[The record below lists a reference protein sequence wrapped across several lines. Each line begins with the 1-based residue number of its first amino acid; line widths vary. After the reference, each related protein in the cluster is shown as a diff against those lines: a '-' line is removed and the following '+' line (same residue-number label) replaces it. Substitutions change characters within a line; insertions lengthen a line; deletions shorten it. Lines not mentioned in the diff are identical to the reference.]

1 MKSPTRSTDVAHSP
15 RVVSRDEWRQARI
28 ALLVEERALTKAR
41 DRVAA
46 ERRALPWVRIDK
58 EYVFEGPAGELTLAE
73 LFDGR
78 SQLFVKHFM
87 MGPGQETQCVG
98 CLLEVD
104 HVDSLLTHLQNRDV
118 IYVAIARAPIKEIEV
133 VRKRM
138 D

>member
-1 MKSPTRSTDVAHSP
+1 M
-15 RVVSRDEWRQARI
+15 RI

-46 ERRALPWVRIDK
+46 ERRALPWVRINK
-58 EYVFEGPAGELTLAE
+58 EYVFEGSAGELTLAE

-104 HVDSLLTHLQNRDV
+104 HVDSLLTHLQNCDV

>member
-1 MKSPTRSTDVAHSP
+1 M
-15 RVVSRDEWRQARI
+15 RI

-78 SQLFVKHFM
+78 SQLFVKHFT

-104 HVDSLLTHLQNRDV
+104 HVDSLLAHLQNRDV
-118 IYVAIARAPIKEIEV
+118 FYVAIARAPIKEIEV